1 LAGNLYLSNSKQ
13 IKKKVDPVCAVI
25 PFYNEK
31 ETLKKILE
39 GTSKFVDHIIAVND
53 GSTDDTYTE
62 ESKLDCVEYI
72 KLGKNYGKG
81 RALSVGFEKA
91 ITSGFK
97 SIITLDADLQHD
109 PRYIPKLVELLNL
122 FDIVIGNR
130 LNNFKGMPFQR
141 RVSNKLTSFL
151 LTVKTG
157 QNILD
162 SQCGF
167 RAFRKEVLENV
178 KTENFGFEAE
188 SEMLIRAA
196 KRKFR
201 IGFIDIPTI
210 YGNEKSK
217 MRPIEAIVGFLKV
230 LFTKLDE

>member
-1 LAGNLYLSNSKQ
+1 MNLKQ

-31 ETLKKILE
+31 ESLKKILDE
-39 GTSKFVDHIIAVND
+39 TSKFVDHIIAVND
-53 GSTDDTYTE
+53 GSTDSTYTE
-62 ESKLDCVEYI
+62 ECNLKGVECI
-72 KLGKNYGKG
+72 VLNKNYGKG
-81 RALSVGFEKA
+81 KALSVGFEKA
-91 ITSGFK
+91 IVSGFQQ
-97 SIITLDADLQHD
+97 IITLDADLQHD
-109 PRYIPKLVELLNL
+109 PQYIPKFLDSLSSY
-122 FDIVIGNR
+122 DIVIGNR
-130 LNNFKGMPFQR
+130 LNNFKGMPLQR
-141 RVSNKLTSFL
+141 RASNKLTSML
-151 LTVKTG
+151 LTIRTG

-167 RAFRKEVLENV
+167 RAYRKEVLENV

-188 SEMLIRAA
+188 SEMLIKAA

-217 MRPIEAIVGFLKV
+217 MRPLEAIVGFLKV